1 MSLVDAQ
8 DGRGRSV
15 SDPVHGS
22 SGGDSGQATAGQV
35 GRGGP
40 RRMSTFQ
47 MLTHQMS
54 SVIDTVGDK
63 VRKSSGMAAE
73 AAISASEADRKR
85 RGLNRST
92 SVPCPKPQTLP

>member
-1 MSLVDAQ
+1 MNLVGPQ

-15 SDPVHGS
+15 SDPVHAS
-22 SGGDSGQATAGQV
+22 SGGDSLQATAGQHSSKA
-35 GRGGP
+35 GRGGA

-54 SVIDTVGDK
+54 SVLDTVGDK
-63 VRKSSGMAAE
+63 VRKSSGMTAE
-73 AAISASEADRKR
+73 AVATASEADRRR

-92 SVPCPKPQTLP
+92 SRPC